1 MYRRPYRPNTNIPL
15 QTHCEIQG
23 VEHEVAVF
31 IEYQPEERDTNTAQ
45 GVEIESVI
53 LEDQGD
59 VSSKMTDDEFEQ
71 LEMRVTEEVLTS
83 ISDYYEGDG

>member
-31 IEYQPEERDTNTAQ
+31 IDYQPAEPDVNVGE
-45 GVEIESVI
+45 GVDVISVI

-71 LEMRVTEEVLTS
+71 LEMRVTEEVLTG